1 METFAVLGT
10 TDGCRREPARF
21 CPDRA
26 VTRGQMAVFLV
37 RAFDLPEPVGVVS
50 GFSDVANSH
59 RFAYAIRRLAAAGV
73 TVGYPDGI

>member
-1 METFAVLGT
+1 
-10 TDGCRREPARF
+10 
-21 CPDRA
+21 
-26 VTRGQMAVFLV
+26 MAVFLV